1 MEAKKIVDL
10 VVRAAEEHKGIDLEI
25 LDVSQLSIVADYFVV
40 VSGRSTLHVDALT
53 KAILDEIEANGVPVK
68 NREGSAEGGWVL
80 IDLYDVLVHIF
91 SEEKRQ
97 YYSLEKLWQSAPK
110 VES

>member
-1 MEAKKIVDL
+1 
-10 VVRAAEEHKGIDLEI
+10 
-25 LDVSQLSIVADYFVV
+25 
-40 VSGRSTLHVDALT
+40 
-53 KAILDEIEANGVPVK
+53 
-68 NREGSAEGGWVL
+68 GSAEGGWVL

>member
-25 LDVSQLSIVADYFVV
+25 LDVSQLTIVADYFVV

-68 NREGSAEGGWVL
+68 NR
-80 IDLYDVLVHIF
+80 
-91 SEEKRQ
+91 
-97 YYSLEKLWQSAPK
+97 
-110 VES
+110 